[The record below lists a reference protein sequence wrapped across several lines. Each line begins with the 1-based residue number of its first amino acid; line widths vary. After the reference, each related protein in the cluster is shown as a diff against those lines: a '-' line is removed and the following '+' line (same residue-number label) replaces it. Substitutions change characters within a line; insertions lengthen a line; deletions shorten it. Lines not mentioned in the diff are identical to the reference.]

1 MDEVKNSSKEQNK
14 SAEQRNSF
22 INKASLN
29 LIEKNKTLNNN
40 IKKENND
47 YKSFLQKHNRSLY

>member
-29 LIEKNKTLNNN
+29 LIEKNNTLNT
-40 IKKENND
+40 
-47 YKSFLQKHNRSLY
+47 FLIIHNHLL